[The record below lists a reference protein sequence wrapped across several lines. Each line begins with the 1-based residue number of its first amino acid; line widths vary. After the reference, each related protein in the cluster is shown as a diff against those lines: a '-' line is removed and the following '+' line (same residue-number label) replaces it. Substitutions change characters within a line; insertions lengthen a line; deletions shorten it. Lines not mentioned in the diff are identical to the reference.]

1 MLLLEHQD
9 FVPLLLA
16 IESTCPRALLQLRL
30 ELGYSAVGLVPLQ
43 VGLVPLQAVAW
54 FVAHRPA
61 RTFVPLGAPR
71 PAIAPSAAS
80 VPP

>member
-43 VGLVPLQAVAW
+43 VGLVPLQAVA
-54 FVAHRPA
+54 
-61 RTFVPLGAPR
+61 
-71 PAIAPSAAS
+71 
-80 VPP
+80 